1 MKKASISFIAFITL
15 IGLVFGGFLLSA
27 PEQPEQNNSN
37 DTVDTTLLYR
47 QNVPNTGSKDGS
59 IKITV
64 FSNYLCP
71 YCANAHQI
79 IKDITAQYEDKILVY
94 HRNLIV
100 NQESEILTKAA
111 LAAYKQNSF
120 KQFNEILF
128 ERELEPN
135 EETVI
140 SIAKELG
147 LDIEQF
153 KADINSEDIKDIIN
167 QDDQDARSLGIMGT
181 PTLFINDKQIDDF
194 RDLPSL
200 IQSMI

>member
-1 MKKASISFIAFITL
+1 MKKASVSFIIFITL
-15 IGLVFGGFLLSA
+15 IGLVFGGFLLSN
-27 PEQPEQNNSN
+27 PEQNNNSS
-37 DTVDTTLLYR
+37 TVDTALLYR

-64 FSNYLCP
+64 FSDYLCP

-79 IKDITAQYEDKILVY
+79 IKDITAQYKDKILVY
-94 HRNLIV
+94 HRNIIV
-100 NQESEILTKAA
+100 HQESEILTKAA

-153 KADINSEDIKDIIN
+153 KTDINSEDIKDIIN
-167 QDDQDARSLGIMGT
+167 QDDQDAKSLGIMGT
-181 PTLFINDKQIDDF
+181 PTVFINDKQIDDF

>member
-1 MKKASISFIAFITL
+1 MKKASVSFIIFITL
-15 IGLVFGGFLLSA
+15 IGLVFGGFLLSN
-27 PEQPEQNNSN
+27 PEQNNNSS
-37 DTVDTTLLYR
+37 TVDTTLLYR

>member
-1 MKKASISFIAFITL
+1 MKKASVSFIAFITL

-27 PEQPEQNNSN
+27 PEQNNSN
-37 DTVDTTLLYR
+37 NTVDTSLLYR
-47 QNVPNTGSKDGS
+47 QNVPTTGSKDGY

-64 FSNYLCP
+64 FSDYLCP
-71 YCANAHQI
+71 YCADAHQI
-79 IKDITAQYEDKILVY
+79 IKDITAQYKDKILVY

-100 NQESEILTKAA
+100 HQESEILAKAA

-120 KQFNEILF
+120 KQFDEILF

-153 KADINSEDIKDIIN
+153 KTDINSEDIKGIIN
-167 QDDQDARSLGIMGT
+167 QDDQDARSLEIMGT

>member
-1 MKKASISFIAFITL
+1 MKKASVSFIAFITL

-37 DTVDTTLLYR
+37 DTVDTSLLYR
-47 QNVPNTGSKDGS
+47 QNVPTTGSKDGY

-64 FSNYLCP
+64 FSDYLCP

-79 IKDITAQYEDKILVY
+79 IKDITAQYKDKILVY

-100 NQESEILTKAA
+100 HPESEILTKAA

-153 KADINSEDIKDIIN
+153 KTDINSEDIKDIIN
-167 QDDQDARSLGIMGT
+167 QDDQDARSLGITGT